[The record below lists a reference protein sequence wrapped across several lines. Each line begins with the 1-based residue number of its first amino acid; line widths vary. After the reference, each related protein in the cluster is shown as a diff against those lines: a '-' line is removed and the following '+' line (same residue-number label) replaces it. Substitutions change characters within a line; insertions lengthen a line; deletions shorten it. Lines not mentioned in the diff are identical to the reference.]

1 MMIKK
6 SLNTYKSTSTSSTP
20 SLYTQTKHTTINN
33 RLPDTNETATENLNL
48 MLTYHHIDHPN
59 STFLIQKTNKYK
71 VNLLRD
77 NDNIFTNDLQVALTI
92 RDYNHNAT
100 ARVDVD
106 LIITDLADTNRTPTT
121 NEENDICIICFE
133 NYNNVTNIS
142 TLTCTHNTNY
152 TTHYNKLSSQH
163 HLNQKT

>member
-1 MMIKK
+1 
-6 SLNTYKSTSTSSTP
+6 
-20 SLYTQTKHTTINN
+20 
-33 RLPDTNETATENLNL
+33 

-77 NDNIFTNDLQVALTI
+77 NDNIFTNDLRVALTI

-142 TLTCTHNTNY
+142 TLTCTHKFHFHCIDYWLRTNISCPVCRES
-152 TTHYNKLSSQH
+152 NL
-163 HLNQKT
+163 